1 MRINIKPLDGTPGAV
16 IEISKKAL
24 VSELKNE
31 IAKRLEI
38 PESQQRLLYFGKEL
52 QGNVALLDYKIIEGG
67 TIQIIV
73 TTNQTN
79 QTIKE
84 EIVDIKEEPEEENEH
99 VLIDVN
105 SKYYKIGDL
114 VDVLLDDTGA
124 WYEGIVSQIFMKE
137 TDEIKKSEENVVFKI
152 QSAPHILPTFEF
164 DAKFKEIR
172 PRSYYTYKFA
182 ELTPGLTVL
191 ANYNLEEK
199 KSRGL
204 WFDFK
209 ITDITRTNISGTV
222 LVGRDETPIE
232 NCTIVFKNEILRIE
246 VPELLDI
253 DKEKRKIKY
262 TPRIY
267 PYNCST
273 CRDDLNKKCKDCGCK
288 ICRGKQDL
296 KSILLC
302 DECDDEYHIYC
313 LDPPLEDIP
322 TDDWYCPE
330 CKVDDNEI
338 VKKGEVK
345 LTKKQINM
353 PNKKS
358 TSTRDWGQ
366 GMACAGR
373 SKICTIVPK
382 NHFGPIPNIDVGTRW
397 LYRIQV
403 SEAGVHRPAVSG
415 IHGVANDGAY
425 SIVIS
430 SGYEDDID
438 EGDEF
443 IYTGSGGR
451 DLSGNKRVNVQSFI
465 LNNDVVIM
473 KTLN

>member
-1 MRINIKPLDGTPGAV
+1 M
-16 IEISKKAL
+16 
-24 VSELKNE
+24 
-31 IAKRLEI
+31 
-38 PESQQRLLYFGKEL
+38 L

-152 QSAPHILPTFEF
+152 QRLSSFGCRLI
-164 DAKFKEIR
+164 
-172 PRSYYTYKFA
+172 
-182 ELTPGLTVL
+182 G
-191 ANYNLEEK
+191 
-199 KSRGL
+199 
-204 WFDFK
+204 
-209 ITDITRTNISGTV
+209 
-222 LVGRDETPIE
+222 
-232 NCTIVFKNEILRIE
+232 
-246 VPELLDI
+246 
-253 DKEKRKIKY
+253 
-262 TPRIY
+262 IY

-322 TDDWYCPE
+322 TDDWF
-330 CKVDDNEI
+330 V
-338 VKKGEVK
+338 
-345 LTKKQINM
+345 
-353 PNKKS
+353 
-358 TSTRDWGQ
+358 
-366 GMACAGR
+366 
-373 SKICTIVPK
+373 
-382 NHFGPIPNIDVGTRW
+382 
-397 LYRIQV
+397 
-403 SEAGVHRPAVSG
+403 
-415 IHGVANDGAY
+415 
-425 SIVIS
+425 
-430 SGYEDDID
+430 
-438 EGDEF
+438 
-443 IYTGSGGR
+443 
-451 DLSGNKRVNVQSFI
+451 
-465 LNNDVVIM
+465 
-473 KTLN
+473 